1 MSERLTAIYI
11 KKETRQKII
20 SMKKEK
26 TYEQF
31 LIEKLNLQE
40 VTLN

>member
-1 MSERLTAIYI
+1 MERNVNLCVT
-11 KKETRQKII
+11 KETREKIVFL
-20 SMKKEK
+20 KKEK

-40 VTLN
+40 VAN